1 MPNLKTTNGTVL
13 MIASALMWSTGGVLI
28 KLLPWHPLVISS
40 IRSMI
45 AALVLYGVMR
55 YSKTKIN
62 FNRLALLSGGFLGL
76 STSFFVVSNKMTTA
90 ANAIVIQSANPVFI
104 MLIMM
109 LIYKQKV
116 RRFDVG
122 VMALCMLGITLFF
135 FDDLSPGNSVGNLLA
150 LSSAVCL
157 AAAYVCAA
165 KAPDQSSAMTGVLI
179 GHLIT
184 SLIGF
189 PFLFTNTPD
198 PKPENILIMLLL
210 GIFQLGIPYALFSM
224 AIRRC
229 PPLTCSIVGMIEPV
243 ASPVWVALA
252 VGEIPGVLALFGGVL
267 VIVTVL
273 WWSIRNAKAQ
283 VSTEA

>member
-1 MPNLKTTNGTVL
+1 MPNLKTSNGTLL

-45 AALVLYGVMR
+45 AALVLVGVMR
-55 YSKTKIN
+55 YTKAKLS

-90 ANAIVIQSANPVFI
+90 ANAIVIQSANPIFI

-109 LIYKQKV
+109 LIYKQRV
-116 RRFDVG
+116 RRFDLI

-150 LSSAVCL
+150 LGSAVSL
-157 AAAYVCAA
+157 ASAYICTA
-165 KAPDQSSAMTGVLI
+165 KAPDQSSSMTGVLI

-189 PFLFTNTPD
+189 PFLFTNTPE
-198 PKPENILIMLLL
+198 PQAKNILIMLLL
-210 GIFQLGIPYALFSM
+210 GVFQLGIPYALFSV

-252 VGEIPGVLALFGGVL
+252 VGEIPGGLALFGGVL
-267 VIVTVL
+267 VIATLL
-273 WWSIRNAKAQ
+273 WWSIRNAKTQAPA
-283 VSTEA
+283 EA

>member
-1 MPNLKTTNGTVL
+1 MSSFKTTNGTLL
-13 MIASALMWSTGGVLI
+13 MILSSLLWSLGGVLI

-40 IRSMI
+40 IRSII

-55 YSKTKIN
+55 YTKVQLR
-62 FNRLALLSGGFLGL
+62 FNRFALLSGVFFGL

-104 MLIMM
+104 MLIMV

-116 RRFDVG
+116 RRFDLM

-135 FDDLSPGNSVGNLLA
+135 FDDLSPGSSIGNILA

-157 AAAYVCAA
+157 GAAYVCAA
-165 KAPDQSSAMTGVLI
+165 KAPDQSSAMTGVLM
-179 GHLIT
+179 GHLFT
-184 SLIGF
+184 SMIGF

-198 PKPENILIMLLL
+198 PKAENILIMLLL
-210 GIFQLGIPYALFSM
+210 GVFQLGIPYALFSV

-252 VGEIPGVLALFGGVL
+252 VGEIPGALALFGGAL
-267 VIVTVL
+267 VIFTVL

-283 VSTEA
+283 VPSEA